1 MSPQDLEVGSAYY
14 RVTYADPK
22 LTIPGVEPMIFIGVN
37 IFESDGNTSGPVY
50 TFQDTVSFSRFG
62 SAADYKGPV
71 NLFAEGANTYSF
83 SAAQIGELVDLAGAA
98 EALNDALE
106 RAHWKER

>member
-1 MSPQDLEVGSAYY
+1 MSPQDLKVGCAYY
-14 RVTYADPK
+14 QVTYADPQ

-37 IFESDGNTSGPVY
+37 VFDSDDRSPEPMY

-62 SAADYKGPV
+62 SAVDYEGPAS
-71 NLFAEGANTYSF
+71 LSEEGAFTYSF
-83 SAAQIGELVDLAGAA
+83 TAAQVNALVDLAGAA
-98 EALNDALE
+98 EALNDAVE